1 MKRGRFLMDDIIFS
15 NSFLFR
21 TFLFQE
27 YHYTDNRS
35 GSPSHYFAYMLKG
48 SCRIVT
54 DSETV
59 NIKEGD
65 FFYIPNK
72 CSYQSFWYGD
82 PEIKFISLGFH
93 FLPNVD
99 HRKYPVQ
106 VVPHYDEAEALF
118 YHLSN
123 ALSVSAGDI
132 GVFYTLVGILLPEMV
147 HSAVCRS
154 REIVDQTRDFL
165 LKNPH
170 AKTAE
175 IARNCAISE
184 AALYAAFQKSSD
196 MTLNQL
202 RNKIL
207 LEKAKDVL
215 VTTDKSIEYISDL
228 FQFSSPSYFRKKFRQ
243 QYHMTP
249 KEMRKKYR
257 I

>member
-1 MKRGRFLMDDIIFS
+1 MKRGRFPMDDIIFS
-15 NSFLFR
+15 SSFLFR
-21 TFLFQE
+21 IYIFQE
-27 YHYTDNRS
+27 YHYTDNRA

-48 SCRIVT
+48 SCKIVT
-54 DSETV
+54 DTGTV
-59 NIKEGD
+59 KIKEGD

-82 PEIKFISLGFH
+82 PEIKFISLGFRY
-93 FLPNVD
+93 LPNID

-106 VVPHYDEAEALF
+106 VVPHYDEAESLF
-118 YHLSN
+118 FQLSN
-123 ALSVSAGDI
+123 AFFVSAGDI
-132 GVFYTLVGILLPEMV
+132 GVFYTLVGLLLPRMV

-154 REIVDQTRDFL
+154 REIVDQTKDYL
-165 LKNPH
+165 VKNPY

-175 IARNCAISE
+175 LARNCAISE

-202 RNKIL
+202 RNTIL

-215 VTTDKSIEYISDL
+215 ITTDQSIEYVSDL
-228 FQFSSPSYFRKKFRQ
+228 MQFSSPSYFRKKFSQ
-243 QYHMTP
+243 HFHMTP
-249 KEMRKKYR
+249 SKMRKQYR